1 MKYDFGHLALFTF
14 ANRALEWFFHFLLT
28 LFAASLTCSSVTV
41 TGTGFLRYFLLV
53 NRLLYSFLSTTVGL
67 SSFCSRSLTC
77 CCNSLIYSSI
87 HVRRFGKNSSFIIYS
102 RPLER

>member
-53 NRLLYSFLSTTVGL
+53 NRLLYSFLSTFL
-67 SSFCSRSLTC
+67 SGTIFKVAIELLLNVNRILLLDIFANRSSRFL
-77 CCNSLIYSSI
+77 NSVVVI
-87 HVRRFGKNSSFIIYS
+87 
-102 RPLER
+102 